1 MSVIGMNQFRQPL
14 VNKRDNYIEY
24 GSNGILPEKLDPK
37 NGSNSVT
44 PRYYAILNEC
54 IWEADESNFIDI
66 KYGNDINNLTRL
78 DPSHYE
84 VNSTTAVIK
93 FEEGYTINEP
103 HYAFYKAGGSIIW
116 VEDVNSLQ
124 KACTDIDNYAV
135 YKDGSTVMNADLDFG
150 NNNIIHVTKVDGII
164 LRNHSHTNMDG
175 DAPQIAAEGLAT
187 KSVETSKLDDYAVT
201 EIKIGTDAVITDKI
215 MDYNVT
221 LNKLDD
227 NSVDNSKIL
236 NNTIENIKLKDA
248 TIEYTKLNINPSNYN
263 NVLKGIFNVM
273 YPVGAIYITTADS
286 CPIASYVGTWSK
298 VSSGKVLQG
307 ADNDHAAGT
316 SIAAGLPN
324 ITGNLSCVTYQRT
337 WQGNGAFATGGT
349 LSNAANTAG
358 ASGSFAGL
366 SFNAA
371 NGEVHNGTYRN
382 DIYGKSDTVQPP
394 AYVVNIFR
402 RTA

>member
-1 MSVIGMNQFRQPL
+1 MPKITVNQFRKPL
-14 VNKRDNYIEY
+14 VNKRDEYIEY
-24 GSNGILPEKLDPK
+24 GSNGVEPEKLNPI
-37 NGSNSVT
+37 NGSTSSV

-54 IWEADESNFIDI
+54 IWEGDESNFIDV

-248 TIEYTKLNINPSNYN
+248 TIEYTKLNTNPSNYN

-324 ITGNLSCVTYQRT
+324 ITGAIAVRSSHML
-337 WQGNGAFATGGT
+337 
-349 LSNAANTAG
+349 AG
-358 ASGSFAGL
+358 ASGAFFVSN
-366 SFNAA
+366 SFNDADVETGSNRWRGDYA
-371 NGEVHNGTYRN
+371 FDASRSSS
-382 DIYGKSDTVQPP
+382 IYGNSNTVQPP